1 MAKKT
6 EDNKQELEQLTATES
21 FFDKNKKY
29 LMIAGGALLVIVVGF
44 IAYQKTV
51 VEPHSEE
58 SNDAYWNAFYEYQ
71 FNDSTELAY
80 DGNDNFSGFEE
91 LSSDYDGTP
100 GGEIATYGMATHA
113 MDNGEWDDALSYL
126 EDCDFDDIIL
136 GNMVLGMMGDCYV
149 ELEDYATAA
158 EKFEEA
164 AAREPNEFTTPM
176 FLKKAGLVY
185 ETLGQNEQAVL
196 AYQKIKD
203 NWSEAVE
210 ASDIDK
216 YIVRA
221 QN

>member
-29 LMIAGGALLVIVVGF
+29 LIIAGGALLVIIVGF
-44 IAYQKTV
+44 IAYQKVV
-51 VEPHSEE
+51 VEPHAEE
-58 SNDAYWNAFYEYQ
+58 SNDEYWSAFYEYQ

-91 LSSDYDGTP
+91 LSSEYDGTP

-113 MDNGEWDDALSYL
+113 MDNGEWDEALSYL
-126 EDCDFDDIIL
+126 EDCDFDDIII
-136 GNMVLGMMGDCYV
+136 GNIVIGMMGDCYV
-149 ELEDYATAA
+149 ELEDYETAA

-164 AAREPNEFTTPM
+164 AAREPNEYTTPM
-176 FLKKAGLVY
+176 YLKKAGLVY
-185 ETLGQNEQAVL
+185 ETLGQNEQAVA

-203 NWSEAVE
+203 DWSEAVE